1 MPIPQAGQQ
10 APDFELPTGGGGS
23 LRLSDLRGRW
33 VVLWFYPRDD
43 TPG

>member
-1 MPIPQAGQQ
+1 MAYPQPGTE
-10 APDFELPTGGGGS
+10 APDFDLPTDHGG
-23 LRLSDLRGRW
+23 RLTLSGLRGRR